1 MYVRYVHRVEKYVN
15 STLYVNRV
23 KSKTH
28 TYLTMAEPLAPPAA
42 WLWCINSCPP
52 PGNLFAMGSLRAL
65 SKGFVKF
72 RRPATKI
79 IYLDNRMIYFSF
91 LHPPPSLIV
100 PKRLNH
106 TPLSHPTG
114 RTSSRILPLSW
125 ARVFG
130 WLLCMFNS
138 SGAI

>member
-52 PGNLFAMGSLRAL
+52 PGNLFAMGSLRVL
-65 SKGFVKF
+65 
-72 RRPATKI
+72 
-79 IYLDNRMIYFSF
+79 
-91 LHPPPSLIV
+91 
-100 PKRLNH
+100 
-106 TPLSHPTG
+106 
-114 RTSSRILPLSW
+114 
-125 ARVFG
+125 
-130 WLLCMFNS
+130 
-138 SGAI
+138 